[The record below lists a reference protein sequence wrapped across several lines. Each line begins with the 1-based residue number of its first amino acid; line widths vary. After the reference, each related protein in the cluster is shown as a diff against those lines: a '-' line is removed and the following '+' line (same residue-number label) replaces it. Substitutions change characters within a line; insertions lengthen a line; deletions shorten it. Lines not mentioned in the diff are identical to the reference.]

1 MQRTHIKEISSKV
14 GQEITIAGFVQAI
27 RNQGSIKFLMIRDVT
42 GIVQGVV
49 LKSSEAFA
57 AIDELTLESVVKIS
71 GLAKEEKQ
79 APGGFEIEV
88 KSLEILSKS
97 EAVLP
102 IPVVVE
108 KSGGETEQTTRL
120 DYRWIDLRKTDKLQ
134 IFKVWTELE
143 KGFRKFWSENGY
155 IQFYAP
161 SLMNAASEGGSE
173 FFTVDYFDRKA
184 YLAQSPQFYKQ
195 MAMAAG
201 FERVF
206 AVGPVF
212 RAEPSFTTRHLTEFT
227 GWDAE
232 ISYIESHHDV
242 MDHEEGMIVKG
253 FKQINE
259 ALGMDLKIPARPFPR
274 ITMAEAKTKLKA
286 KGVTSEK
293 EHDLSP
299 EEEKAICQIMQEET
313 GSEFVFVTDYHKSI
327 RAFYHMRH
335 EDNPDFTKS
344 FDLLYK
350 GIEITTGAQREHRPD
365 ILLKQAIEKGVDP
378 ESIKEYVSSFRYGCP
393 PHGGLGIG
401 TARIIMK
408 ILDLPNVREATYL
421 PRDVKRLVP

>member
-1 MQRTHIKEISSKV
+1 MERTHIKDVLSKI
-14 GQEITIAGFVQAI
+14 GQEVTVCGFVQAI
-27 RNQGSIKFLMIRDVT
+27 RNQGSIKFIMVRDVS
-42 GIVQGVV
+42 GLMQAVV
-49 LKSSEAFA
+49 LKNSDAFSI
-57 AIDELTLESVVKIS
+57 IDELTLESVIKIS
-71 GLAKEEKQ
+71 GLAKTEKQ
-79 APGGFEIEV
+79 AAGGFEVEV

-97 EAVLP
+97 EPILP
-102 IPVVVE
+102 IPVVIE
-108 KSGGETEQTTRL
+108 KSGGETEQATRL
-120 DYRWIDLRKTDKLQ
+120 DYRWIDLRRQDKLL

-143 KGFRKFWSENGY
+143 KGFRKFWNGNGY

-161 SLMNAASEGGSE
+161 ALMNAASEGGSE

-201 FERVF
+201 FEKVF

-232 ISYIESHHDV
+232 ISFIESHHDV
-242 MDHEEGMIVKG
+242 MDQEEGMIVEG
-253 FKQINE
+253 FKQVKESLNLDI
-259 ALGMDLKIPARPFPR
+259 KIPERPFPR
-274 ITMAEAKTKLKA
+274 IPMSEAKAKLKA
-286 KGVTSEK
+286 AGVTGEK

-299 EEEKAICQIMQEET
+299 EEEKALSKIILEET
-313 GSEFVFVTDYHKSI
+313 GSEFVFITDYHKSI

-335 EDNPDFTKS
+335 KDNPDLTMS
-344 FDLLYK
+344 FDLLFK
-350 GIEITTGAQREHRPD
+350 GIEITTGAQREHRPE
-365 ILLKQAIEKGVDP
+365 ILVKQAIEKGVDP
-378 ESIKEYVSSFRYGCP
+378 ETIKEYVSFFKYGCP

-401 TARIIMK
+401 PARIIMNM
-408 ILDLPNVREATYL
+408 LDLPNVREATYL